1 MPRFFATFARNV
13 VVAVLVAA
21 SELDEL
27 FDACAKTTAPATA
40 RAVRTTKVARIPIL
54 FVFRSMGESSSSRD
68 VREGWLAT
76 VRSDGQACGRIV
88 ILSSDEKPAALWSTR
103 PQVGL

>member
-1 MPRFFATFARNV
+1 
-13 VVAVLVAA
+13 VAA

-40 RAVRTTKVARIPIL
+40 RAARATKIATIRIL
-54 FVFRSMGESSSSRD
+54 FVFWFTGESSSSRD
-68 VREGWLAT
+68 VSIGWLAT

-88 ILSSDEKPAALWSTR
+88 ILSPDEKSTALWSTR
-103 PQVGL
+103 PQVEL